1 MNKPTV
7 FAAKLKALR
16 EAAGMT
22 QTEVASALDVTMR
35 QVQRYEKDVY
45 PKPDKIRILNSLF
58 EYDFFS
64 LMNEEYASV
73 GQLAPE
79 ENESFLSKRRKQKDV
94 SNVHTAPLI
103 PAKAQAGYAKAL
115 GQEVQLDQFEKY
127 SLPPGIDPHGQ
138 SWAYWEI
145 EGDSMEPT
153 FHNGDLI
160 LASQVHALDWDNLR
174 NYYVYVIVTHEQ
186 ILIKRIFCKN
196 QREWVLISDNE
207 NLYPQ
212 QLLLSEN
219 VKEIWVFRRHID
231 NKAPPPKKF
240 EIKI

>member
-1 MNKPTV
+1 MNKSTV
-7 FAAKLKALR
+7 FASKLKELR
-16 EAAGMT
+16 ELAGMT
-22 QTEVASALDVTMR
+22 QTEVASALDVTIR

-45 PKPDKIRILNSLF
+45 PKPDKIRVLNSLF
-58 EYDFFS
+58 NYDFFS
-64 LMNEEYASV
+64 LMNEEYDSIA
-73 GQLAPE
+73 QPATDTAE
-79 ENESFLSKRRKQKDV
+79 TFLQKRRRQKDN
-94 SNVHTAPLI
+94 SNMLSAPLI
-103 PAKAQAGYAKAL
+103 PAKAQAGYARAVSH
-115 GQEVQLDQFEKY
+115 EVYMDQFDKY

-153 FHNGDLI
+153 FNSGDII

-186 ILIKRIFCKN
+186 ILIKRIYCKN